1 MKTPDT
7 NEPLRSGR
15 LFGACC
21 FNCESWAG
29 SKRKQSGY
37 CYELRL
43 SGRDAPDGDRW
54 CSMWRR
60 RANSRLSN
68 TVVRDADT
76 SDSRTQSFD
85 RPRSL

>member
-15 LFGACC
+15 LFGSCC

-29 SKRKQSGY
+29 SKRKQSAY

-43 SGRDAPDGDRW
+43 SGCDAPTGDCW
-54 CSMWRR
+54 CSLWKRR
-60 RANSRLSN
+60 RNSKLPN
-68 TVVRDADT
+68 VADEA
-76 SDSRTQSFD
+76 R
-85 RPRSL
+85 R